1 MANEQLAALKA
12 ARDVLAAIGDSSDYV
27 PGRTMEVLS
36 EVNQA
41 IAHERVAARAPQM
54 LRCLRGALIQWSE
67 AIGDDDYPVDGGD
80 MVEWFLGEFVPEAKR
95 AIRGLA

>member
-12 ARDVLAAIGDSSDYV
+12 ARDVLAAIGDSSDY
-27 PGRTMEVLS
+27 GGTMEVRATIDR
-36 EVNQA
+36 A
-41 IAHERVAARAPQM
+41 IAHERAAARAPQM